1 MARDAWT
8 GRVARE
14 LDHGSAKEVFMT
26 TGRRIALGIVLVS
39 FTALTAYAIEQ
50 YGFAGSLA
58 ACFANAATTTLFVDA
73 SIALGLVVMW
83 MWDDARAQGRSWL
96 PYALLTL
103 VFGSVGPLLYLV
115 SGGTARRGARVA
127 DGSVAA

>member
-1 MARDAWT
+1 
-8 GRVARE
+8 
-14 LDHGSAKEVFMT
+14 MT
-26 TGRRIALGIVLVS
+26 TGRRIVLGTVLAS

-50 YGFAGSLA
+50 HGLAGSLA
-58 ACFANAATTTLFVDA
+58 LCFANAATTALFADA
-73 SIALGLVVMW
+73 SIALGLLVMW

-103 VFGSVGPLLYLV
+103 VLGSVGPLLYLL
-115 SGGTARRGARVA
+115 SGGSGRRSARIA